1 MGAVLTRGSTV
12 LAAQRGPGMS
22 LPNRWEFPG
31 GKIEAGES
39 AEEALRRE
47 LEEELLCAA
56 RIGQLIGTTE
66 HEYDF
71 GVVVL
76 TTYYC
81 SLVGQE
87 PRLTEHSEI
96 RWVPAADLD
105 QLEWAP
111 ADVPAV
117 MRVMT
122 DLSA

>member
-1 MGAVLTRGSTV
+1 M
-12 LAAQRGPGMS
+12 
-22 LPNRWEFPG
+22 WEFPG